1 MEMKQDSLK
10 VFFFLFL
17 LLFSKN
23 LNAETTLPSQTVPK
37 VFEDIER
44 KKIQRREN
52 RELLNGLENIK
63 KSKVQQEKIY
73 VTVDSLVIIAPKEL
87 QNVINFETYKNQLI
101 GKSKSIYE
109 LNLLANTIT
118 KDYQTKDL
126 PLVRVILP
134 KQELK
139 PDGATVFFKVID
151 GFIEEINLEK
161 VPKVQRK
168 AIFRYLRELKDKK
181 NIRNSL
187 LEKKLL
193 LASQVAGL
201 ELNTAFAQGSI
212 EGATILVVEAKHK
225 LISGSINFNNTQ
237 SEELG
242 RQLGILQSTINSP
255 FGFGEGLTMF
265 GLAKPTIKGMKGTGN
280 AVTIRGGGLSFSY
293 PLGDNGLKT
302 NLSYSESMTRPGG
315 DIASLGIE
323 SNMKSGSF
331 GITYPLLLRTD
342 SSWILRGNVSWVDE
356 LQQTN
361 AAGVDQILSHDRLT
375 SLRIGLTYYG
385 CPSGCIYFDSELSR
399 GLDIASRSASEA
411 VDIPLSRTSGT
422 SQYHHFRVNSSYSFY
437 VLSSYLMKIGL
448 GGQYTDD
455 ALLNSEQSTVIGMD
469 RISALTSGAISGDKI
484 WFIRGEL
491 NRNFSLS
498 NNFSITPYIYSAM
511 GVAYLNRPT
520 AVENKETAAKSAGVG
535 LQINNFNDYFYF
547 DKNITAKIEYSKT
560 IATDKIEI
568 LSDVRLN
575 KHHLMLM
582 LNMAF

>member
-1 MEMKQDSLK
+1 MEMKLDILK
-10 VFFFLFL
+10 VFFLFFF
-17 LLFSKN
+17 FSKN
-23 LNAETTLPSQTVPK
+23 LIAATTLPSQTVPK
-37 VFEDIER
+37 VFEDIE
-44 KKIQRREN
+44 KEKIQRRED
-52 RELLNGLENIK
+52 RDLLNGLENIK
-63 KSKVQQEKIY
+63 KRKALQEKIY
-73 VTVDSLVIIAPKEL
+73 VMVESLVIIASKEL
-87 QNVINFETYKNQLI
+87 QNVINFETYKNQLV
-101 GKSKSIYE
+101 GKSISIDE
-109 LNLLANTIT
+109 LNFLANRMT
-118 KDYQTKDL
+118 KDYQTKDF

-151 GFIEEINLEK
+151 GFIEKINLEK

-181 NIRNSL
+181 NLKNSL

-201 ELNTAFAQGSI
+201 EINTAFAQGSV

-242 RQLGILQSTINSP
+242 RQLGILQTTINSP
-255 FGFGEGLTMF
+255 FGLGEGLTMF
-265 GLAKPTIKGMKGTGN
+265 GLARPTIKGMKGTGN
-280 AVTIRGGGLSFSY
+280 SVTIRGGGLSFSY

-323 SNMKSGSF
+323 SNMKSGSL

-342 SSWILRGNVSWVDE
+342 SSWILRGNISWVDE

-361 AAGVDQILSHDRLT
+361 AAGVDQVLSHDRLT
-375 SLRIGLTYYG
+375 SLRIGLSYYG

-437 VLSSYLMKIGL
+437 VLSSYLMKIGF

-484 WFIRGEL
+484 WYIRGEM

-535 LQINNFNDYFYF
+535 LQLNNFNDNFNF

>member
-1 MEMKQDSLK
+1 M
-10 VFFFLFL
+10 
-17 LLFSKN
+17 
-23 LNAETTLPSQTVPK
+23 
-37 VFEDIER
+37 
-44 KKIQRREN
+44 
-52 RELLNGLENIK
+52 
-63 KSKVQQEKIY
+63 
-73 VTVDSLVIIAPKEL
+73 
-87 QNVINFETYKNQLI
+87 
-101 GKSKSIYE
+101 
-109 LNLLANTIT
+109 
-118 KDYQTKDL
+118 
-126 PLVRVILP
+126 
-134 KQELK
+134 
-139 PDGATVFFKVID
+139 
-151 GFIEEINLEK
+151 
-161 VPKVQRK
+161 
-168 AIFRYLRELKDKK
+168 
-181 NIRNSL
+181 

-201 ELNTAFAQGSI
+201 EINTAFAQGSI

-225 LISGSINFNNTQ
+225 LISGSINFSNTQ

-242 RQLGILQSTINSP
+242 RQLGVLQSTINSP

-265 GLAKPTIKGMKGTGN
+265 GLAKPTIKGMKGTGH

-331 GITYPLLLRTD
+331 GLTYPLLLRTD

-375 SLRIGLTYYG
+375 SLRIGLSYYG
-385 CPSGCIYFDSELSR
+385 CPRGCIYFDSELSR

-469 RISALTSGAISGDKI
+469 KISALTSGAISGDKI
-484 WFIRGEL
+484 WYIRGEL

-498 NNFSITPYIYSAM
+498 NKFSITPYIYSAM

-520 AVENKETAAKSAGVG
+520 AAENKETAAKSAGFG

>member
-1 MEMKQDSLK
+1 MEMKQAGLK
-10 VFFFLFL
+10 FFFVLFL
-17 LLFSKN
+17 FFFSKN
-23 LNAETTLPSQTVPK
+23 LNAGTTLPSQTVPK

-44 KKIQRREN
+44 EKIQRFED
-52 RELLNGLENIK
+52 RELINGLENIK

-73 VTVDSLVIIAPKEL
+73 VTIDSLVIIASKEL

-101 GKSKSIYE
+101 GKSRSIDE
-109 LNLLANTIT
+109 LNILANKMT
-118 KDYQTKDL
+118 KDYQTRDF

-139 PDGATVFFKVID
+139 PDGATVFFKVVD
-151 GFIEEINLEK
+151 GFIEKINLEK

-181 NIRNSL
+181 NIKNSL

-201 ELNTAFAQGSI
+201 EINTAFAQGSI

-225 LISGSINFNNTQ
+225 LISGSINFSNTQ

-242 RQLGILQSTINSP
+242 RQLGVLQSTINSP

-265 GLAKPTIKGMKGTGN
+265 GLAKPTIKGMKGTGH

-331 GITYPLLLRTD
+331 GMTYPLLLRTD
-342 SSWILRGNVSWVDE
+342 SSWILRGNISWVDE

-375 SLRIGLTYYG
+375 SLRIGLSYYG
-385 CPSGCIYFDSELSR
+385 CPRGCIYFDSELSR

-422 SQYHHFRVNSSYSFY
+422 SQYHHFRVSSSYSFY

-455 ALLNSEQSTVIGMD
+455 ALLNSEQSSVIGMD
-469 RISALTSGAISGDKI
+469 KISALTSGAISGDKI
-484 WFIRGEL
+484 WYIRGEL

-498 NNFSITPYIYSAM
+498 NKFSITPYIYSAM

-520 AVENKETAAKSAGVG
+520 AAENKGTAAKSAGFG

>member
-1 MEMKQDSLK
+1 MEMKLDILK
-10 VFFFLFL
+10 VFFCFFF
-17 LLFSKN
+17 FSKN
-23 LNAETTLPSQTVPK
+23 LIASTTLPSQTVPK
-37 VFEDIER
+37 VLEDIE
-44 KKIQRREN
+44 KEKIQRREDL
-52 RELLNGLENIK
+52 EFLNSLENIK
-63 KSKVQQEKIY
+63 KRKAQQQKIY
-73 VTVDSLVIIAPKEL
+73 VTVDSLVIIASKEL
-87 QNVINFETYKNQLI
+87 QNAINFETYKNQLV
-101 GKSKSIYE
+101 GKSKSIDE
-109 LNLLANTIT
+109 LNLLANRMT
-118 KDYQTKDL
+118 KDYQTKGF

-151 GFIEEINLEK
+151 GFIEKINLEK

-181 NIRNSL
+181 NLKNSL

-201 ELNTAFAQGSI
+201 DINTAFAQGSV

-242 RQLGILQSTINSP
+242 RQLGILQTTINSP
-255 FGFGEGLTMF
+255 FGLGEGLTMF
-265 GLAKPTIKGMKGTGN
+265 GLARPTIKGMKGTGN
-280 AVTIRGGGLSFSY
+280 SVTIRGGGLSFSY

-323 SNMKSGSF
+323 SNMKSGSL

-342 SSWILRGNVSWVDE
+342 SSWILRGNISWVDE

-361 AAGVDQILSHDRLT
+361 AAGVDQVLSHDRLT
-375 SLRIGLTYYG
+375 SLRIGLSYYG

-437 VLSSYLMKIGL
+437 VLSSYLMKIGF

-455 ALLNSEQSTVIGMD
+455 ALLNSEQSTVIGID

-484 WFIRGEL
+484 WYIRGEM

-520 AVENKETAAKSAGVG
+520 AVENKVTAAKSFGVG
-535 LQINNFNDYFYF
+535 LQVNNFNDHFNF

>member
-1 MEMKQDSLK
+1 MC
-10 VFFFLFL
+10 FF
-17 LLFSKN
+17 FSKN
-23 LNAETTLPSQTVPK
+23 LIAATTLPSQTVPK
-37 VFEDIER
+37 VFEDIE
-44 KKIQRREN
+44 KEKIQRSED

-63 KSKVQQEKIY
+63 KRKAQQEKIY
-73 VTVDSLVIIAPKEL
+73 VTVDSLVIIASKEL
-87 QNVINFETYKNQLI
+87 QNAINFETYKNQLVR
-101 GKSKSIYE
+101 KSKSIDE
-109 LNLLANTIT
+109 LNLLANRMT
-118 KDYQTKDL
+118 KDYQTKGF

-151 GFIEEINLEK
+151 GFIEKINLEK

-181 NIRNSL
+181 NLKNSL

-193 LASQVAGL
+193 LASQVAGVDI
-201 ELNTAFAQGSI
+201 NTAFAQGSV

-242 RQLGILQSTINSP
+242 RQLGILQTTINSP
-255 FGFGEGLTMF
+255 FGLGEGLTMF
-265 GLAKPTIKGMKGTGN
+265 GLARPTIKGMKGTGN
-280 AVTIRGGGLSFSY
+280 SVTIRGGGLSFSY

-323 SNMKSGSF
+323 SNMKSGSL

-342 SSWILRGNVSWVDE
+342 SSWILRGNISWVDE

-361 AAGVDQILSHDRLT
+361 AAGVDQVLSHDRLT
-375 SLRIGLTYYG
+375 SLRIGLSYYG

-437 VLSSYLMKIGL
+437 VLSSYLMKIGF

-484 WFIRGEL
+484 WYIRGEM

-520 AVENKETAAKSAGVG
+520 AVENKVTAAKSFGVG
-535 LQINNFNDYFYF
+535 LQVNNFNDHFNF

>member
-1 MEMKQDSLK
+1 MEMKQAGLK
-10 VFFFLFL
+10 FFFVLFL
-17 LLFSKN
+17 FFFSKN
-23 LNAETTLPSQTVPK
+23 LNAGTTLPSQTVPK

-44 KKIQRREN
+44 EKIQRFED

-73 VTVDSLVIIAPKEL
+73 VTIDSLVIIASKEL

-101 GKSKSIYE
+101 GKSRSIDE
-109 LNLLANTIT
+109 LNILANKMT
-118 KDYQTKDL
+118 KDYQTRDF

-151 GFIEEINLEK
+151 GFIEKINLEK

-181 NIRNSL
+181 NIKNSL

-302 NLSYSESMTRPGG
+302 NISYSESMTRPGG

>member
-1 MEMKQDSLK
+1 MC
-10 VFFFLFL
+10 FF
-17 LLFSKN
+17 FSKN
-23 LNAETTLPSQTVPK
+23 LIAATTLPSQTVPK
-37 VFEDIER
+37 VLEDIE
-44 KKIQRREN
+44 KEKIQRREDL
-52 RELLNGLENIK
+52 ELLNSLENIK
-63 KSKVQQEKIY
+63 KRKAQQEKIY
-73 VTVDSLVIIAPKEL
+73 VTVDSLVIIASKKL
-87 QNVINFETYKNQLI
+87 QNVINFETFKNQLV
-101 GKSKSIYE
+101 GKSKSIDE
-109 LNLLANTIT
+109 LNLLANRMTR
-118 KDYQTKDL
+118 DYQIKDF

-151 GFIEEINLEK
+151 GFIEKINLEK

-181 NIRNSL
+181 NLKNSL

-201 ELNTAFAQGSI
+201 DINTAFAQGSV

-242 RQLGILQSTINSP
+242 RQLGILQTTINSP
-255 FGFGEGLTMF
+255 FGLGEGLTMF
-265 GLAKPTIKGMKGTGN
+265 GLARPTIKGMKGTGN
-280 AVTIRGGGLSFSY
+280 SVTIRGGGLSFSY

-323 SNMKSGSF
+323 SNMKSGSL

-342 SSWILRGNVSWVDE
+342 SSWILRGNISWVDE

-361 AAGVDQILSHDRLT
+361 AAGVDQVLSHDRLT
-375 SLRIGLTYYG
+375 SLRIGLSYYG

-437 VLSSYLMKIGL
+437 VLSSYLMKIGF

-455 ALLNSEQSTVIGMD
+455 ALLNSEQSTVIGID

-484 WFIRGEL
+484 WYIRGEM

-520 AVENKETAAKSAGVG
+520 AVENKVTAAKSFGVG
-535 LQINNFNDYFYF
+535 LQVNNFNDHFNF

>member
-1 MEMKQDSLK
+1 MC
-10 VFFFLFL
+10 FF
-17 LLFSKN
+17 FSKN
-23 LNAETTLPSQTVPK
+23 LIAATTLPSQTVPK
-37 VFEDIER
+37 VFEDIE
-44 KKIQRREN
+44 KEKIQRREDL
-52 RELLNGLENIK
+52 ELLNSLENIK
-63 KSKVQQEKIY
+63 KRKAQQEKIY
-73 VTVDSLVIIAPKEL
+73 VTVDSLVIIASKEL
-87 QNVINFETYKNQLI
+87 QNAINFETYKNQLV
-101 GKSKSIYE
+101 GKSKSIDE
-109 LNLLANTIT
+109 LNLLANRMT
-118 KDYQTKDL
+118 KDYQTKDF

-151 GFIEEINLEK
+151 GFIEKINLEK

-181 NIRNSL
+181 NLKNSL

-193 LASQVAGL
+193 LASQVAGVDI
-201 ELNTAFAQGSI
+201 NTAFAQGSV

-242 RQLGILQSTINSP
+242 RQLGILQTTINSP
-255 FGFGEGLTMF
+255 FGLGEGLTMF
-265 GLAKPTIKGMKGTGN
+265 GLARPTIKGMKGTGN
-280 AVTIRGGGLSFSY
+280 SVTIRGGGLSFSY

-323 SNMKSGSF
+323 SNMKSGSL

-342 SSWILRGNVSWVDE
+342 SSWILRGNISWVDE

-361 AAGVDQILSHDRLT
+361 AAGVDQVLSHDRLT
-375 SLRIGLTYYG
+375 SLRIGLSYYG

-437 VLSSYLMKIGL
+437 VLSSYLMKIGF

-455 ALLNSEQSTVIGMD
+455 ALLNSEQSTVIGID

-484 WFIRGEL
+484 WYIRGEM
-491 NRNFSLS
+491 NRNFSVS

-520 AVENKETAAKSAGVG
+520 AVENKVTAAKSFGVG
-535 LQINNFNDYFYF
+535 LQVNNFNDHFNF